1 MKARWRNFYSC
12 HPCYKD
18 IILATEDQ
26 ALTQTNMA
34 QSSIPI
40 QPMPVFDPD
49 AAIGASVAS
58 RWNTCI
64 ADFKMF
70 LTASG
75 ITDNTRK
82 RALLLYQAG
91 GRVREIFKQI
101 PNNGADDAHETAKT
115 KLDDYFAP
123 QKNKRY
129 EVYKFRQKTPISY
142 SPSHH
147 D

>member
-1 MKARWRNFYSC
+1 
-12 HPCYKD
+12 
-18 IILATEDQ
+18 
-26 ALTQTNMA
+26 MA

-49 AAIGASVAS
+49 AAIGASVAT
-58 RWNTCI
+58 RWNTWI
-64 ADFKMF
+64 ADFEMF

-75 ITDNTRK
+75 ITDDTRK

-101 PNNGADDAHETAKT
+101 PDNGAEDAYDTAKT
-115 KLDDYFAP
+115 KLLDYFAP

-129 EVYKFRQKTPISY
+129 EVYKFRQTTQEPTETLDQF
-142 SPSHH
+142 HTRLRTMTEMC
-147 D
+147 